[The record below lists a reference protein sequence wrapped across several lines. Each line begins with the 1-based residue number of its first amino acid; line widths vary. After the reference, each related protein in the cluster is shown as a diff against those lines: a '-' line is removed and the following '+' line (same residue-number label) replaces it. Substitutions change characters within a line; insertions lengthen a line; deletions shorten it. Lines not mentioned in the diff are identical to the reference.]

1 MQVSFDGEVEGGL
14 SSESIWSA
22 LCVKVALSGLER
34 RALEQCANGHLFKQ
48 VASDMCV
55 TPSKFS
61 RLLRSAASKLG
72 LPSSIDALR
81 LVGGLRRARAV
92 QLESLTGAE
101 REVFVLVKKGLS
113 NQEIATLRCTSVRT
127 VANQVAAVLAK
138 TGLPS
143 RRAIVA
149 SHPARESSS
158 SDNTSGA
165 VGRLS
170 GSSSNSW
177 PSTPR
182 SIEGSFSMATM
193 R

>member
-1 MQVSFDGEVEGGL
+1 MQVSSDGDV
-14 SSESIWSA
+14 SSESIWSV

-34 RALEQCANGHLFKQ
+34 RALEQCSNGHLFKQ

-55 TPSKFS
+55 TPSRLS
-61 RLLRSAASKLG
+61 RLLGSAAAKLG

-92 QLESLTGAE
+92 QLETLTGAE
-101 REVFVLVKKGLS
+101 RLVFLLVKKGLS

-138 TGLPS
+138 TRLPG

-149 SHPARESSS
+149 SH
-158 SDNTSGA
+158 
-165 VGRLS
+165 
-170 GSSSNSW
+170 
-177 PSTPR
+177 
-182 SIEGSFSMATM
+182 ATQLLVC
-193 R
+193 